1 MDTEYNVFQY
11 QCCQLK
17 TMLFRIETEQEI
29 VKFEQKAIIRFQA
42 CFIRNS
48 VFCNNHDIGK
58 VGNTVWFLWILL
70 SNEWNPSLQITN
82 LQGDCNHVS
91 F

>member
-1 MDTEYNVFQY
+1 MDTEYNVFEY

-17 TMLFRIETEQEI
+17 ILLFRIETEQEI
-29 VKFEQKAIIRFQA
+29 VKLEQKAIAIIHFQA

-58 VGNTVWFLWILL
+58 VGNTV
-70 SNEWNPSLQITN
+70 
-82 LQGDCNHVS
+82 
-91 F
+91 